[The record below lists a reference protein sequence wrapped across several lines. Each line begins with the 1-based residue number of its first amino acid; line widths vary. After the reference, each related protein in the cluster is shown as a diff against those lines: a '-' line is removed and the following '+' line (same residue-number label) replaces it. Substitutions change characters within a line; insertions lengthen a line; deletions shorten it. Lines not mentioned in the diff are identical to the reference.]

1 MTLEILYFTMYLL
14 SSVFII
20 LSLIFLIK
28 YKQFQP
34 DQLSKSTDVY
44 LFGLVFL
51 FLYTFIIFL
60 DSGKFIIGN
69 LFPSFLH
76 NYVVYVNYLMT
87 ISNLT
92 FILLMSICYLT
103 AVLIM
108 KETNV

>member
-60 DSGKFIIGN
+60 DSGKFILRCLCKLFNDNFKFDIYSVNEHLLFNSCFNNEGN
-69 LFPSFLH
+69 
-76 NYVVYVNYLMT
+76 
-87 ISNLT
+87 
-92 FILLMSICYLT
+92 
-103 AVLIM
+103 
-108 KETNV
+108 